1 MDERTA
7 KGNETLARL
16 AGVIAA
22 RRGADP
28 ASSYVA
34 RLVGKGEDAVL
45 KKIGEEATEVV
56 MACKDGDSKRI
67 VAEVADLWFHTLI
80 ALAGHGLTPADVLAE
95 LERREG
101 QSGLEEFAA
110 RKMTSREA
118 DGT

>member
-56 MACKDGDSKRI
+56 MACKDGSPEKI
-67 VAEVADLWFHTLI
+67 VGEVADLWFHTMI
-80 ALAGHGLTPADVLAE
+80 ALASHGLAPRDVLAE

>member
-1 MDERTA
+1 MQTRCRPQHCKKRHEYEA
-7 KGNETLARL
+7 VN
-16 AGVIAA
+16 V
-22 RRGADP
+22 RRF
-28 ASSYVA
+28 
-34 RLVGKGEDAVL
+34 LVGKGEDAVL

-56 MACKDGDSKRI
+56 MACKDGDPQRI

-80 ALAGHGLTPADVLAE
+80 ALAGHGLTPGDVLAE

-101 QSGLEEFAA
+101 QSGLDEFAA